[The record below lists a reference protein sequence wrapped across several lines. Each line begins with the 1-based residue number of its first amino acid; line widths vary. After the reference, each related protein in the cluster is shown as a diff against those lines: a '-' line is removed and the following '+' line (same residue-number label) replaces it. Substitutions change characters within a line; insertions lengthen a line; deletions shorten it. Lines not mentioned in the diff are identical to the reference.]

1 MALAAWGF
9 QYGEPFFHVIAAAFL
24 VNFLI
29 YQGKW
34 KTWQLHASSF
44 FRSFFITNFTC
55 LLQISGEC
63 WIDESFLY
71 GNADSTVLPIFS
83 KFGGLRWMGSL
94 SSAFLLAPTVFF
106 SIFTWAG
113 PIGAWVVGFVQPS
126 MCTGGMSRPL
136 GSSSQHL
143 MSNRRHPNIT
153 CIYTNREAGS
163 FTMSVI
169 LSYQTPMS
177 PWNSSSQW
185 CRSIAPTRK
194 AACALIQY
202 LYILKATSLERRT

>member
-24 VNFLI
+24 GNFLI
-29 YQGKW
+29 YLGKW
-34 KTWQLHASSF
+34 KTWQPQASSF

-55 LLQISGEC
+55 LLQISSEC
-63 WIDESFLY
+63 WTDELFLY
-71 GNADSTVLPIFS
+71 GTADSIVLPTFS

-94 SSAFLLAPTVFF
+94 SSAFLLAPTAFF
-106 SIFTWAG
+106 SIFTWG
-113 PIGAWVVGFVQPS
+113 DPIGAWVVSFVQQS
-126 MCTGGMSRPL
+126 TSTGGMSRPH
-136 GSSSQHL
+136 GSSSQPL
-143 MSNRRHPNIT
+143 MSNRQHPSIT

-169 LSYQTPMS
+169 LSYQTLMS
-177 PWNSSSQW
+177 PWNSSSRW

-202 LYILKATSLERRT
+202 LYILKATSLKRQT